1 MITKPHAPANAADD
15 QGFVDLLRLLE
26 ADRRAL
32 TQRNPSDARSAQ
44 RAAALS
50 LPGVRAELTQ
60 PAGNTGKYIVYPAE
74 LSPTSIAVLHGAF
87 VHPQSVCTL
96 YFRAADNEP
105 LMMKGKVA
113 SCVHVKGRAHEVVLE
128 LENPIDLNL
137 LVPAGVPAGAAG
149 GATVTPGAT
158 EQEGATHAPD
168 AVAQLQE
175 LAKELA
181 ALSKSLAS
189 DQKASAQAR
198 QLAAR
203 AMLIAKSM
211 AA

>member
-1 MITKPHAPANAADD
+1 MLTKPHTPHTASDD
-15 QGFVDLLRLLE
+15 QGYVDLLKLVEGERK
-26 ADRRAL
+26 AL
-32 TQRNPSDARSAQ
+32 TQRTPAEAKCPQ
-44 RAAALS
+44 RTAALS

-74 LSPTSIAVLHGAF
+74 LSPTSITVLHGAF

-96 YFRAADNEP
+96 SFRAADGET
-105 LMMKGKVA
+105 LMMKGKVS
-113 SCVHVKGRAHEVVLE
+113 SCSHVKGRAHEVVLE

-137 LVPAGVPAGAAG
+137 LVPSSAAAPGPAPAEMDPIKGSSNDPA
-149 GATVTPGAT
+149 
-158 EQEGATHAPD
+158 
-168 AVAQLQE
+168 AQLQE

-181 ALSKSLAS
+181 SLSKALAS
-189 DQKASAQAR
+189 DVKHSAQAR